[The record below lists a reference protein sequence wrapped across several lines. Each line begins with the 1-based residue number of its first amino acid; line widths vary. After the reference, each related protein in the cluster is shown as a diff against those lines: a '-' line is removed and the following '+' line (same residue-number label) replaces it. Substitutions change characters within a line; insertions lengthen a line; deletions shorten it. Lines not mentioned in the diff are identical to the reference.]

1 MQWIARRATIEPQA
15 QAIDDLFERHASHP
29 GMDIVAR
36 MLRFED
42 HDPQAEDRLKRLIA
56 SSPHRN
62 VKAAAIYSLAEFYRR
77 IVPRKSRLDDDGYVA
92 NIRKYRSQKVIDYWR
107 DVDVDDSTVEAL
119 FE

>member
-1 MQWIARRATIEPQA
+1 
-15 QAIDDLFERHASHP
+15 
-29 GMDIVAR
+29 MDIVAR